1 MNSDTKIDKA
11 VEALRATES
20 PSGAAERLKERLHRD
35 FAPRRVNV
43 RIGFAAVAATG
54 LAVALVAWPRPSY
67 ADELRAIYQS
77 QATIGNRHE
86 VQYSQ
91 DAKSG
96 DWKVSRELWALDGK
110 VKQTFEDAAT
120 LYVDGDRVL
129 NEYAKEGYAAVATQ
143 KRRDGL
149 SLVTLESMLSDKHT
163 NSWSKTPDVRLSGE
177 KVDKY
182 SIRQSNG
189 GPEIVVN
196 YYVRPADKRFARIEL
211 VAGGKS
217 QSIVELTY
225 GSVKP
230 ADVTY
235 SPKPDIVLYDYDKQ
249 RQTVL
254 EQVSKVKSSRPVGDQ
269 QLSLCTALVDVMGN
283 FQIITKGLQR
293 DQFDLKSPMMVDGQ
307 QIPLS
312 AVLFEVSS
320 ASLDK
325 RMRRVVGE
333 GAVKPIVGLATMA
346 KGLKPGKYDIE
357 LPVVVD
363 GKTTLV
369 KFKQVEVLMTGSL
382 PYMLSPMNVPF
393 WIEPEPGGAPTK
405 AVDTDSSPQ

>member
-11 VEALRATES
+11 VEALRTTES

-35 FAPRRVNV
+35 FAPRRVHV
-43 RIGFAAVAATG
+43 RIGLAAVAATG

-67 ADELRAIYQS
+67 ADELQAIYQS

-86 VQYSQ
+86 VQYSR
-91 DAKSG
+91 DPKTG
-96 DWKVSRELWALDGK
+96 DWKVSRELWALGGK
-110 VKQTFEDAAT
+110 VKETIDGAAT
-120 LYVDGDRVL
+120 LYVDRDRVL
-129 NEYAKEGYAAVATQ
+129 NEYANEGYAAVATQ

-149 SLVTLESMLSDKHT
+149 SLVTLESMLSGKRT
-163 NSWSKTPDVRLSGE
+163 NSWSKTLDVRLSGE

-217 QSIVELTY
+217 ESVVELTY

-235 SPKPDIVLYDYDKQ
+235 RPKPDIVLYDYDKQ
-249 RQTVL
+249 RQIVL
-254 EQVSKVKSSRPVGDQ
+254 EKVSKIKSSRPVGDQ

-283 FQIITKGLQR
+283 FQIITKGLQG
-293 DQFDLKSPMMVDGQ
+293 DQIDLKAPMLVDGQ
-307 QIPLS
+307 QVPLS

-325 RMRRVVGE
+325 RMRRVAGE
-333 GAVKPIVGLATMA
+333 GPVKPVVGLATMA
-346 KGLKPGKYDIE
+346 KGLKPGKHDID
-357 LPVVVD
+357 LPVMLD
-363 GKTTLV
+363 GRTIMIRFEKI
-369 KFKQVEVLMTGSL
+369 EVLMTGSL
-382 PYMLSPMNVPF
+382 PYMLCPMNVPF
-393 WIEPEPGGAPTK
+393 WVEPEPGGAPTK
-405 AVDTDSSPQ
+405 AVDSNSSP